1 MGLKQRLA
9 KRLLTLSKGWG
20 GIVNSQSANSSI
32 DQRNALLNASTETNL
47 VSKDEEITIS
57 QESLASML
65 NSSRQT
71 INKLLQELKNEQ
83 LIDIRYGKIVLLK
96 PHDLRLLGEL

>member
-1 MGLKQRLA
+1 LGLKQRLA

-20 GIVNSQSANSSI
+20 GIVNSQSANSTIVQKSL
-32 DQRNALLNASTETNL
+32 LLNASIDTA
-47 VSKDEEITIS
+47 SIDEEITIS

-71 INKLLQELKNEQ
+71 INSLLQELKHEQ
-83 LIDIRYGKIVLLK
+83 LIDIRYGKIVLLNPQELK
-96 PHDLRLLGEL
+96 FLGEL